1 MHQILTRSDPIRRH
15 APGARYPT
23 RFVWVALGLFALPF
37 LWIGTPKILKG
48 LDLLLAGEGT
58 KGTLRILGGLL
69 CCVPGGLALLL
80 ARYNWR
86 CDLRQVETVKLHP
99 EEPWLWRKEW
109 SGGLFESRDYV
120 GLVVLW
126 VFTTLWIGVAGPASV
141 LFLLEALAN
150 GHWAGFLVAV
160 FPAIGVWLLASSV
173 RHTRYWRKFGE
184 SSFRMERLPATLGG
198 ELVGTLHTRAI
209 EHAEAG
215 LLVRVSCVRQTRE
228 EGASQSTT
236 REELLWS
243 DEERIPVQAV
253 KGDSGDVMLP
263 IRFALPSD
271 APPSHAL
278 LSHDQVV
285 WRLETS
291 AELPGA
297 DYESSFEIPVFQT
310 RETDPERTMSVLAM
324 ERPRAVGTST
334 TPSAPE
340 PARER
345 TRDVD
350 SQARDT
356 ESRSVSPEGVLMDF
370 PPVRWWGAA
379 TFLTALGSFLGYIA
393 SLIHE
398 VMDSSVG
405 VFIVGGFAALLIF
418 GAVHMIGGST
428 RLRVRSDGV
437 DIQRRLFGIGPTQH
451 VPASRIAD
459 LEISR
464 EMTYGKTAYYGIR
477 LLPQLSG
484 PTWSGFQGIKAGTR
498 IFGRDKAERTAR
510 RIRAILAL

>member
-48 LDLLLAGEGT
+48 LDLLLAGEGNE
-58 KGTLRILGGLL
+58 GTLRILGGLL
-69 CCVPGGLALLL
+69 CCGPGGLALLL
-80 ARYNWR
+80 ARYSWR
-86 CDLRQVETVKLHP
+86 SDLRQVEIAKRHP

-126 VFTTLWIGVAGPASV
+126 VFTTLWIAVAAPASV
-141 LFLLEALAN
+141 LFLLETLAN
-150 GHWAGFLVAV
+150 GHWMGLLVLV

-173 RHTRYWRKFGE
+173 RHTLCWRKFGE
-184 SSFRMERLPATLGG
+184 SSFRMERLPGILGG
-198 ELVGTLHTRAI
+198 ALAGTLHTRGV
-209 EHAEAG
+209 EHAEG
-215 LLVRVSCVRQTRE
+215 GILVRVSCVRQTRE
-228 EGASQSTT
+228 EGASQRTT

-243 DEERIPVQAV
+243 DEERIPAQAV
-253 KGDSGDVMLP
+253 ERDSGDITLP
-263 IRFALPSD
+263 IRFALPAD

-310 RETDPERTMSVLAM
+310 RETDPERTMSVLAL
-324 ERPRAVGTST
+324 ERPSAVGTQT

-345 TRDVD
+345 TSDAE
-350 SQARDT
+350 SQSRDT
-356 ESRSVSPEGVLMDF
+356 ESRNAIADGVRMDF
-370 PPVRWWGAA
+370 PPVRCWGTA
-379 TFLTALGSFLGYIA
+379 TFLTLLGSFLGYVA
-393 SLIHE
+393 SVIYE

-405 VFIVGGFAALLIF
+405 VFLVGGFAAVLIF
-418 GAVHMIGGST
+418 FVVHMLGGST

-451 VPASRIAD
+451 VPASHIAD

-464 EMTYGKTAYYGIR
+464 EMKSGKTEYYQIR
-477 LLPQLSG
+477 LLPPLSG
-484 PTWSGFQGIKAGTR
+484 PTWSGFHGIKAGTR
-498 IFGRDKAERTAR
+498 ILGRDEAQRIAR
-510 RIRAILAL
+510 RIRAILGL